1 MGRNKGE
8 ICGLHKTKF
17 FLIDISELIA
27 LKNEFI
33 GNTEN
38 QFSTLKDGSPLEPF
52 EDNLLAEVLTTK
64 DRSKVDDKVL
74 SQSVDLNRSKT
85 ASSKQQQA
93 LTFKLKENSSKK
105 SL

>member
-1 MGRNKGE
+1 M
-8 ICGLHKTKF
+8 
-17 FLIDISELIA
+17 
-27 LKNEFI
+27 
-33 GNTEN
+33 
-38 QFSTLKDGSPLEPF
+38 KDGSPLEPF

-85 ASSKQQQA
+85 GSSKQQQA

>member
-1 MGRNKGE
+1 MGKNNGE
-8 ICGLHKTKF
+8 IGGLHKTKF

-38 QFSTLKDGSPLEPF
+38 HFSTLKDESPLEPF

-85 ASSKQQQA
+85 GSSKQQQA